1 MADRKPAKK
10 TRAAAD
16 KRVYFSQG
24 DFPQTTLQQA
34 QKIASALVAV
44 RRALEAHNRK
54 TLESEYGRFL
64 AAYRSGLLM
73 RLRSRLSRFRPRAA
87 A

>member
-54 TLESEYGRFL
+54 N
-64 AAYRSGLLM
+64 RSTDA
-73 RLRSRLSRFRPRAA
+73 SSPPTAA
-87 A
+87 AS